1 MSQTK
6 TELLTSYNNSG
17 FALFPCKG
25 KTPTVKAWQNTPYD
39 LGIDADKFPEN
50 FGVVLGSDIL
60 VIDVDPRNFEQ
71 NDKPHKRL
79 FVDIKV
85 ALPTLNTYI
94 VETGTGGLHI
104 YFRIPPGTAIKKKNK
119 SYKGIDFLGHG
130 CYVVGAG
137 SIHPDTKKPYL
148 VLKGSPETIKDAP
161 EPLLA
166 LIRQGMDD
174 SPHVPSR
181 NYTNLKYDVDTFI
194 KLLKTSPEAVSGDSG
209 DQTTYKIACQ
219 GRNLGIDPALA
230 YQLMLEHFNPRC
242 QPPWTPDELMVKV
255 KNGYNFAQ
263 GTVGKDRPETHFK
276 AVKDEEVKPITWDTT
291 NNGVK
296 KRTLKN
302 VCNYFDLP
310 YSQLNGTVAFNDF
323 SKRVCLVKALPWSK
337 DGQITMHQEWS
348 NFDSIKCRYYLNTHG
363 FDAPTK
369 LIDEAVVSV
378 ALDNSFHPVK
388 DYMTALVWDGKPRL
402 DTWLSVY
409 CGVDDNQ
416 YTREVGRIALMQMA
430 KRVYQPGCKAD
441 YVLVLEGEQGAKKSE
456 VFRILAGEWFA
467 EFPVD
472 PHATNTVDA
481 MQGKLIVEF
490 AEMDVTRRS
499 DVSALKA
506 FITRQVDRVRFA
518 YAAKTADVARQC
530 VFMGTMN
537 PDATNEYLADTTGNR
552 RFFPVK
558 VGIIDT
564 KALQKDRDQIIAEAV
579 QLVMKG
585 VASWIVDAN
594 ILKMAEKEQALRQHS
609 DPWTG
614 PIEEFLENDEIALKY
629 KFTTTKDIWCS
640 PFGLKGT
647 AVQLTRFQSARI
659 HTVMKG
665 FGWKSGT
672 YQHPIKKKATKGF
685 KFFVDPVVEEMLD
698 GMELAL

>member
-17 FALFPCKG
+17 FALFPCHG

-39 LGIDADKFPEN
+39 LDIDIKNFPEN
-50 FGVVLGSDIL
+50 FGVVLGSDVL
-60 VIDVDPRNFEQ
+60 VIDVDPRNFDQ

-79 FVDIKV
+79 FLDIKV
-85 ALPTLNTYI
+85 ALSTLKTYI

-104 YFRIPPGTAIKKKNK
+104 YLRIPPGTPIKKKNK
-119 SYKGIDFLGHG
+119 LYKGIDFLGRG

-137 SIHPDTKKPYL
+137 SIHPDTKKPYI

-161 EPLLA
+161 ELLLN

-174 SPHVPSR
+174 TAHVSGR
-181 NYTNLKYDVDTFI
+181 DYTNTKYDVDTFI
-194 KLLKTSPEAVSGDSG
+194 KLLKTTPEAVSGSSG
-209 DQTTYKIACQ
+209 DETTYKVACQ
-219 GRNLGIDPALA
+219 GRNLGLDPSLA
-230 YQLMLEHFNPRC
+230 YQLMLEHYNPRC

-263 GTVGKDRPETHFK
+263 GAVGKDRPETHFK
-276 AVKDEEVKPITWDTT
+276 SVEDEEVKPITWDTT
-291 NNGVK
+291 NNGTK

-310 YSQLNGTVAFNDF
+310 YSQLHKTVAFNDF
-323 SKRVCLVKALPWSK
+323 AKRVCLVKPLPWSK
-337 DGQITMHQEWS
+337 DGQITKHQEWS

-363 FDAPTK
+363 FDAPTP

-378 ALDNSFHPVK
+378 ALDNGFHPVK
-388 DYMTALVWDGKPRL
+388 DYMTALVWDGTPRL

-409 CGVDDNQ
+409 CGVDDNK
-416 YTREVGRIALMQMA
+416 YTREVGRIALMQMV

-456 VFRILAGEWFA
+456 VFRILAGGWFA

-472 PHATNTVDA
+472 PHSKETVDL

-490 AEMDVTRRS
+490 AEMDVTRKTE
-499 DVSALKA
+499 VTALKA
-506 FITRQVDRVRFA
+506 FITRQVDRIRFA
-518 YAAKTADVARQC
+518 YASKPSDVPRQC

-558 VGIIDT
+558 VGVIDT
-564 KALQKDRDQIIAEAV
+564 HSLQKDRDQIVSEAV
-579 QLVMKG
+579 QLVMRG
-585 VASWIVDAN
+585 VASWIVDAT

-609 DPWTG
+609 DPWSG
-614 PIEEFLENDEIALKY
+614 PIEEFLETDEIAT
-629 KFTTTKDIWCS
+629 KFKFATVKDIWCS

-647 AVQLTRFQSARI
+647 AAQLTRFQSGRI
-659 HTVMKG
+659 HNVMKNL
-665 FGWKSGT
+665 GWKSGT
-672 YQHPIKKKATKGF
+672 YQHPTKKKATKAF
-685 KFFVDPVVEEMLD
+685 KFFVDPLIEEMLE